1 MKALRTMKRHGFTL
15 IELLIVVAIIGI
27 LAAIA
32 VPNFLS
38 AQQRAKV
45 ARAQN
50 DLRSLST
57 ALDSY
62 QIDRNQF
69 PWPSRQGVTIDIVIE
84 LTTPIAYISSVDL
97 EDPFAPKKL
106 LEFMREKGQYVFDSY
121 VYVNYRGRWGQN
133 ECAGRYGVPISSCP
147 KGYGLKSLG
156 PDGQN
161 SGGVHWPLEMKLKG
175 GRVTPGNPFITSGMH
190 TNDRLYNPSNG
201 LTSMG
206 DIIRFG
212 GEISGAQG
220 G

>member
-1 MKALRTMKRHGFTL
+1 MRTKAFTL

-32 VPNFLS
+32 VPNFLN
-38 AQQRAKV
+38 AQLRAKV

-62 QIDRNQF
+62 QIDQNDF
-69 PWPSRQGVTIDIVIE
+69 PWPARGGNIISVVTE
-84 LTTPIAYISSVDL
+84 LTTPVSYISSVDL

-106 LEFMREKGQYVFDSY
+106 LELMKERGQYVFDSY
-121 VYVNYRGRWGQN
+121 VYVHYSGRWGESQ
-133 ECAGRYGVPISSCP
+133 CAGRYGVPLESCP
-147 KGYGLKSLG
+147 KGYGMKSLG

-161 SGGVHWPLEMKLKG
+161 SGGVHWPLETKFMNG
-175 GRVTPGNPFITSGMH
+175 EVTPGNPFVTPGMH
-190 TNDRLYNPSNG
+190 TNDRVFDPTNG
-201 LTSMG
+201 LDSIG

-212 GEISGAQG
+212 GEISGMQG